1 MSYGIIPP
9 AWNLEMIYG
18 SISLKPA
25 IASSLSVCFQPDSH
39 IAYFHSSHST
49 LGKTYQIMLFLSSES
64 FRSYLE
70 KRSNSL
76 QLPIRPPSYLAAFT
90 CSCSLSPS
98 HLSGQIGFWLSSAS
112 ANHKYTGPSLRN
124 TLNMPNSF
132 ISFKSWPKVYL
143 LKEVCSHFP
152 YSSLPCSV
160 TSRVLITLL
169 CIT

>member
-9 AWNLEMIYG
+9 AWNLERIYG

-49 LGKTYQIMLFLSSES
+49 LGKTYHIKLFLSSES

-76 QLPIRPPSYLAAFT
+76 QLPIRPYDMASYLPCCIHLFLLT
-90 CSCSLSPS
+90 VSLTP
-98 HLSGQIGFWLSSAS
+98 LWPNWLLAVLCVCQPQIHW
-112 ANHKYTGPSLRN
+112 
-124 TLNMPNSF
+124 SF
-132 ISFKSWPKVYL
+132 SQEHS
-143 LKEVCSHFP
+143 EHA
-152 YSSLPCSV
+152 
-160 TSRVLITLL
+160 
-169 CIT
+169 